1 MLTEHSNKNFKECVI
16 EGFTF
21 LYNNIRS
28 ATANLEDPEIFV
40 ALRCRINRNM
50 VEKQKWYWTVLTR
63 RISETFR

>member
-40 ALRCRINRNM
+40 AQFSLPCA
-50 VEKQKWYWTVLTR
+50 VALT
-63 RISETFR
+63 ETWWKNKNDAELF